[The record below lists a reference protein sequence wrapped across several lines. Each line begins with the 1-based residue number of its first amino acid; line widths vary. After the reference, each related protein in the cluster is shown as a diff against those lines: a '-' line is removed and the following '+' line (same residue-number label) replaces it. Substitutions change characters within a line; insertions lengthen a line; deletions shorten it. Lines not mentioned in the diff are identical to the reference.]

1 MKEMTG
7 EIREDVS
14 YRDAPNEK
22 ETIRASC
29 RMRQFKLL
37 LYYCLNL
44 ELFSV

>member
-7 EIREDVS
+7 EIGKEVS
-14 YRDAPNEK
+14 HRDAPHEK

-37 LYYCLNL
+37 QYYCLNL